1 MDNNLDKAYNEKGE
15 ISQHNQIL
23 FKVINISYLQ
33 DNNSLVTVYVMFKDK
48 KYQIQFM
55 LTEFEQFIE
64 SLSHLNYTFLPGK
77 KINRNKVKE
86 DIQSK
91 LNFLSTR
98 FDILS
103 CELSKIFFKLN
114 NFDSLSSFKE
124 LVTENNIK
132 LLYKFKEKEGDS
144 SLDFTSSDMKYDTNT
159 GLLML
164 SYEDN
169 TILSSIG
176 KFWSLID
183 SDIAGSISIYQRLFD
198 TNNKPYFTKKLTKC
212 FDVKAS
218 KIDINSYID
227 VIFVGFEN
235 GTVHSFIVRRN
246 DSVINIIEGIQFKYF
261 TTRITSFSFYNNF
274 TFIAGAENKIL
285 VVQLT
290 DETKRNVEVIVN
302 ASVKKR
308 MEGKGIIKE
317 LIIQKDS
324 NKLYIISS
332 TNLILVYDIIIQN
345 ENSLII
351 KYAFSFLAENTIK
364 SIYIKA
370 SCLFIS
376 TINKI
381 QFVNTLQRDT
391 NNNFIQDVIPLDGS
405 NTKSTNNSLS
415 FININNGISIQS
427 IVFFPQMKI
436 IILGLSTGTIMSINI
451 ETFEVVYSRKISEN
465 SINNIILLEENYVII
480 VGDSKG
486 ITYFFELGAL

>member
-48 KYQIQFM
+48 KYQIQFI

-103 CELSKIFFKLN
+103 CELSKIFFKFN

-198 TNNKPYFTKKLTKC
+198 NNNKPYFTKKLTKC

-351 KYAFSFLAENTIK
+351 KYAFSF
-364 SIYIKA
+364 
-370 SCLFIS
+370 
-376 TINKI
+376 
-381 QFVNTLQRDT
+381 
-391 NNNFIQDVIPLDGS
+391 
-405 NTKSTNNSLS
+405 
-415 FININNGISIQS
+415 
-427 IVFFPQMKI
+427 FF
-436 IILGLSTGTIMSINI
+436 
-451 ETFEVVYSRKISEN
+451 
-465 SINNIILLEENYVII
+465 
-480 VGDSKG
+480 
-486 ITYFFELGAL
+486 

>member
-1 MDNNLDKAYNEKGE
+1 M
-15 ISQHNQIL
+15 
-23 FKVINISYLQ
+23 
-33 DNNSLVTVYVMFKDK
+33 
-48 KYQIQFM
+48 
-55 LTEFEQFIE
+55 
-64 SLSHLNYTFLPGK
+64 
-77 KINRNKVKE
+77 
-86 DIQSK
+86 
-91 LNFLSTR
+91 
-98 FDILS
+98 
-103 CELSKIFFKLN
+103 
-114 NFDSLSSFKE
+114 
-124 LVTENNIK
+124 
-132 LLYKFKEKEGDS
+132 
-144 SLDFTSSDMKYDTNT
+144 DFTSSDMKYDTNT

-381 QFVNTLQRDT
+381 QFVNTLQRDI

>member
-114 NFDSLSSFKE
+114 NFDYLSSFKE

-302 ASVKKR
+302 GSVKKR

-317 LIIQKDS
+317 LIIQKDL

-376 TINKI
+376 AINKI

-391 NNNFIQDVIPLDGS
+391 NNNFIQDVIPLES
-405 NTKSTNNSLS
+405 PT
-415 FININNGISIQS
+415 
-427 IVFFPQMKI
+427 I
-436 IILGLSTGTIMSINI
+436 IT
-451 ETFEVVYSRKISEN
+451 
-465 SINNIILLEENYVII
+465 
-480 VGDSKG
+480 
-486 ITYFFELGAL
+486 

>member
-77 KINRNKVKE
+77 KINRIKVKE

-235 GTVHSFIVRRN
+235 GIVHSFIVRRN

-391 NNNFIQDVIPLDGS
+391 NNFIQDVIPLDGS

>member
-235 GTVHSFIVRRN
+235 GTVHSFIIRRN